1 MIYNNKMYQ
10 VKWFSKKKGYGF
22 VEDSERKQFFVHHS
36 DIMVDDVQNLRLDNL
51 ESRVEKHDEMLGK
64 MAEAQTDMM
73 ISIAELN
80 TQVSTAIELM
90 KKGGVILVA
99 IVGTMLGLDVSA
111 LM

>member
-1 MIYNNKMYQ
+1 
-10 VKWFSKKKGYGF
+10 
-22 VEDSERKQFFVHHS
+22 
-36 DIMVDDVQNLRLDNL
+36 MVDEVQNLRLDNL
-51 ESRVEKHDEMLGK
+51 EARVEKHDEMLGK

-99 IVGTMLGLDVSA
+99 IVGTMLGLDVST

>member
-1 MIYNNKMYQ
+1 
-10 VKWFSKKKGYGF
+10 
-22 VEDSERKQFFVHHS
+22 
-36 DIMVDDVQNLRLDNL
+36 MVDDVQNLRLDNL

-90 KKGGVILVA
+90 KKGGVILVG

>member
-1 MIYNNKMYQ
+1 
-10 VKWFSKKKGYGF
+10 
-22 VEDSERKQFFVHHS
+22 
-36 DIMVDDVQNLRLDNL
+36 MVDDVQNLRLDNL

-64 MAEAQTDMM
+64 MAEAQVDMM

-90 KKGGVILVA
+90 KKGGVILVV

>member
-1 MIYNNKMYQ
+1 M
-10 VKWFSKKKGYGF
+10 
-22 VEDSERKQFFVHHS
+22 
-36 DIMVDDVQNLRLDNL
+36 DDVQNLRLDNL
-51 ESRVEKHDEMLGK
+51 EARVDKHDGMLEK

-90 KKGGVILVA
+90 KRGGVILVA

-111 LM
+111 LV

>member
-1 MIYNNKMYQ
+1 
-10 VKWFSKKKGYGF
+10 
-22 VEDSERKQFFVHHS
+22 
-36 DIMVDDVQNLRLDNL
+36 MVDDVQNLRLDNL

-64 MAEAQTDMM
+64 MAEAQVDMM

-90 KKGGVILVA
+90 KRGGVILVV

>member
-1 MIYNNKMYQ
+1 
-10 VKWFSKKKGYGF
+10 
-22 VEDSERKQFFVHHS
+22 
-36 DIMVDDVQNLRLDNL
+36 MVDDVQNLRLDNL

-64 MAEAQTDMM
+64 MAEAQVDMM

>member
-1 MIYNNKMYQ
+1 M
-10 VKWFSKKKGYGF
+10 
-22 VEDSERKQFFVHHS
+22 D
-36 DIMVDDVQNLRLDNL
+36 DDVQNLRLDNL

-64 MAEAQTDMM
+64 MAEAQVDMM

>member
-1 MIYNNKMYQ
+1 
-10 VKWFSKKKGYGF
+10 
-22 VEDSERKQFFVHHS
+22 
-36 DIMVDDVQNLRLDNL
+36 MVDDVQNLRLDNL

-73 ISIAELN
+73 VSIAELN

-90 KKGGVILVA
+90 KKGGVILVG
-99 IVGTMLGLDVSA
+99 IVGTMLGLDVSS

>member
-1 MIYNNKMYQ
+1 
-10 VKWFSKKKGYGF
+10 
-22 VEDSERKQFFVHHS
+22 
-36 DIMVDDVQNLRLDNL
+36 MVDDVQNLRLDNL

-73 ISIAELN
+73 ISISELN

>member
-1 MIYNNKMYQ
+1 
-10 VKWFSKKKGYGF
+10 
-22 VEDSERKQFFVHHS
+22 
-36 DIMVDDVQNLRLDNL
+36 MVDDVQNLRLDNL

-80 TQVSTAIELM
+80 TQVSTAFELM

-99 IVGTMLGLDVSA
+99 IVGTMLGLDVST

>member
-1 MIYNNKMYQ
+1 
-10 VKWFSKKKGYGF
+10 
-22 VEDSERKQFFVHHS
+22 
-36 DIMVDDVQNLRLDNL
+36 MVDDMQNLRLDNL

>member
-1 MIYNNKMYQ
+1 
-10 VKWFSKKKGYGF
+10 
-22 VEDSERKQFFVHHS
+22 
-36 DIMVDDVQNLRLDNL
+36 MVDDVQNLRLDNL

-99 IVGTMLGLDVSA
+99 IVGTMLGLDVST

>member
-1 MIYNNKMYQ
+1 
-10 VKWFSKKKGYGF
+10 
-22 VEDSERKQFFVHHS
+22 
-36 DIMVDDVQNLRLDNL
+36 MVDDVQNLRLDNL

>member
-1 MIYNNKMYQ
+1 
-10 VKWFSKKKGYGF
+10 
-22 VEDSERKQFFVHHS
+22 
-36 DIMVDDVQNLRLDNL
+36 MVDDVQNLRLDNL

-90 KKGGVILVA
+90 KKGGVILVV
-99 IVGTMLGLDVSA
+99 IVGTMLGLDVST

>member
-1 MIYNNKMYQ
+1 
-10 VKWFSKKKGYGF
+10 
-22 VEDSERKQFFVHHS
+22 
-36 DIMVDDVQNLRLDNL
+36 MVDDVQNLRLDNL

-90 KKGGVILVA
+90 KKGGVILVV

>member
-1 MIYNNKMYQ
+1 
-10 VKWFSKKKGYGF
+10 
-22 VEDSERKQFFVHHS
+22 
-36 DIMVDDVQNLRLDNL
+36 MVDDVQNLRLDNL

-64 MAEAQTDMM
+64 MAEAQVDMM

-90 KKGGVILVA
+90 KRGGVILVA
-99 IVGTMLGLDVSA
+99 IVGTMLGLDVST